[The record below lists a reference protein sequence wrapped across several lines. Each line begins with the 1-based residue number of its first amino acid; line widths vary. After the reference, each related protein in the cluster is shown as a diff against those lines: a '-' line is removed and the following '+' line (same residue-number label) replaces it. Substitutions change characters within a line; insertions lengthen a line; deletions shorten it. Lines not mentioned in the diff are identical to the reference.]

1 MGVHSASWRAH
12 RNASGYGGGIRP
24 PGSCPRND
32 ARADARRRIRPARKP
47 SRASSSA
54 STRWNVAGAAEL
66 QLQRGHSP
74 DAIPAS
80 APGDPRARAL
90 RECVG
95 RLPWARTFRWGLL
108 QSAPHA
114 QLQGIKSR
122 DAPAIEILEYL
133 GDRSGAPLGREQA
146 HRKRSIRDQHP
157 LHLSEQLALPQ
168 DRATRLRHRTATA

>member
-1 MGVHSASWRAH
+1 MFILRPGGLIAMHPATA
-12 RNASGYGGGIRP
+12 GGIRP
-24 PGSCPRND
+24 PGSCPRGD
-32 ARADARRRIRPARKP
+32 ARADARPTDPDRRVSPVRPVPQHRQGGTWQGC
-47 SRASSSA
+47 R
-54 STRWNVAGAAEL
+54 VATPA
-66 QLQRGHSP
+66 RGHSP

-95 RLPWARTFRWGLL
+95 RLHWAAPFRWGLCR
-108 QSAPHA
+108 APHA

-133 GDRSGAPLGREQA
+133 GDRSGAPWGANRRTA
-146 HRKRSIRDQHP
+146 SVPSGTSTRCTSASNCP
-157 LHLSEQLALPQ
+157 APG